1 MTRTY
6 ATATAFRQALE
17 GRLYS
22 LAQREGTDLQRLRR
36 QVAFDRLLCRL
47 FQDHRCP
54 WILKGGYA
62 MELRLSESRT
72 TRDIDLGTRRPVEGS
87 GNLSERI
94 LTTLQDAAATD
105 LGDFFTFLI
114 GQALMDLD
122 AAPYGG
128 ARYPVEARM
137 DGRTF
142 VRFHLDVASGDAVI
156 EPYEE
161 VRGRDWLGF
170 AGIPTRAFP
179 AIPKEQ
185 QFAEKMHA
193 YTLPRGDAVGSR
205 VRDLL
210 DMLILIRL
218 GLDNERTRSAL
229 ARTFEKR
236 ATHPLPDALIPPPA
250 AWARP
255 FAALG
260 AECSLSLDSRTAF
273 DTIEAYWQSLRTGA
287 PSH

>member
-17 GRLYS
+17 MRLHA
-22 LAQREGTDLQRLRR
+22 LAKKEGTDLQRFRR

-47 FQDHRCP
+47 FHDNRCP

-72 TRDIDLGTRRPVEGS
+72 TRDIDLGTRRPMKGTGS
-87 GNLSERI
+87 LAERI
-94 LTTLQDAAATD
+94 LTTLQDATATD

-114 GQALMDLD
+114 GRAIADLD

-128 ARYPVEARM
+128 ARFPVEARM
-137 DGRTF
+137 NGRTY
-142 VRFHLDVASGDAVI
+142 VRFHLDVACGDAVI
-156 EPYEE
+156 EPFEE
-161 VRGRDWLGF
+161 VRGRDWLDF
-170 AGIPTRAFP
+170 AGIPARAFP
-179 AIPKEQ
+179 AISKEQ
-185 QFAEKMHA
+185 QFAEKLHA
-193 YTLPRGDAVGSR
+193 YTRPRGDAANSR

-218 GLDNERTRSAL
+218 GLDVETTRTAL

-236 ATHPLPDALIPPPA
+236 ATHPLPDALPHPPN
-250 AWARP
+250 AWALP
-255 FAALG
+255 FATLA
-260 AECSLSLDSRTAF
+260 AECSISLDSRAAF
-273 DTIEAYWQSLRTGA
+273 DTVAAYWQSLQTSRST
-287 PSH
+287 